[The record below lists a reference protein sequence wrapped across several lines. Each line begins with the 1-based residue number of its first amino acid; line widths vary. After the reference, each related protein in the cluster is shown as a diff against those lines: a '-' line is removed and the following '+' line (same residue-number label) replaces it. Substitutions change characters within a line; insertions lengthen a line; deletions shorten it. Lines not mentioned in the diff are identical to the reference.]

1 MHSCDLQ
8 QLLWPPAPAQGW
20 HLRLCLGPS
29 CCSGILNLLH
39 RGGNSWPEIL
49 IMRMFLTSNS
59 MSLNEIGLSRL
70 SASSVFHLVSS
81 LWPSCLFS
89 SEFSIVHSRSFLRT
103 LLPLSD
109 LSGLCIQAS
118 LSFRI
123 LLIVFPLTFLTRVGL
138 CALPRTITFL
148 FHSFLY
154 HFCRLNL
161 VLFFGRKRPIK
172 QFYFPRQTLN
182 SDV

>member
-20 HLRLCLGPS
+20 HLRLCLCPS

-109 LSGLCIQAS
+109 LSPLHPS
-118 LSFRI
+118 LSFIPNIIDRLSFDFFDPRRSVCSSSYDYFLVP
-123 LLIVFPLTFLTRVGL
+123 LLSLSLLSSQLSTFFWKKE
-138 CALPRTITFL
+138 A
-148 FHSFLY
+148 
-154 HFCRLNL
+154 
-161 VLFFGRKRPIK
+161 
-172 QFYFPRQTLN
+172 
-182 SDV
+182 D